1 MFIPEEYEDNI
12 VEQNEAKNDQS
23 SSEEKASRAC
33 LEELGIAQDQLARL
47 TADFQNYR
55 KRVDKDRAV
64 WTDRSKIEVLVPLL
78 AVYDNF
84 ERALE
89 DAKKVD
95 QNNEFKNW
103 IQGFELIHKAFCD
116 YLLSQKVTVIEQMH
130 TFDPHVHEAI
140 MQVEVPDYRSG
151 DIVAVMQK
159 GFMYKDTILRT
170 AKVSVAK

>member
-1 MFIPEEYEDNI
+1 MFIPEEYEENRVEENDNKQ
-12 VEQNEAKNDQS
+12 EQS
-23 SSEEKASRAC
+23 SSEDKALRDC
-33 LEELGIAQDQLARL
+33 LQEVGIVQDQLTRL

-55 KRVDKDRAV
+55 KRVEKDRVV

-95 QNNEFKNW
+95 QEAEFKSW
-103 IQGFELIHKAFCD
+103 IQGFELIHKAFCE
-116 YLLSQKVTVIEQMH
+116 YLLSQKVTFIEQMH
-130 TFDPHVHEAI
+130 TFDPYIHEAI

-151 DIVAVMQK
+151 DIVTVMQK
-159 GFMYKDTILRT
+159 GFMYKDTVLRT

>member
-1 MFIPEEYEDNI
+1 MFIPEEYEETR
-12 VEQNEAKNDQS
+12 VEENETKNDQS

-55 KRVDKDRAV
+55 RRVDKDRAG
-64 WTDRSKIEVLVPLL
+64 WNDRSKIEVLVPLL

-95 QNNEFKNW
+95 QNVEFKNW
-103 IQGFELIHKAFCD
+103 IQGFELIHKAFSE

-151 DIVAVMQK
+151 DIVTVMQR
-159 GFMYKDTILRT
+159 GFMYKDTVLRT

>member
-1 MFIPEEYEDNI
+1 MFIPEEYEENVI
-12 VEQNEAKNDQS
+12 ENNEVKKEQSD
-23 SSEEKASRAC
+23 SSENALRDCSQ
-33 LEELGIAQDQLARL
+33 ELAVVQDQLTRL

-55 KRVDKDRAV
+55 KRIEKDRITWA
-64 WTDRSKIEVLVPLL
+64 DRSKIEVLIPLL

-95 QNNEFKNW
+95 QEVVFKNW
-103 IQGFELIHKAFCD
+103 IQGFELIHKTFCE
-116 YLLSQKVTVIEQMH
+116 YLVSQKVTFIEQMH
-130 TFDPHVHEAI
+130 TFDPHIHEAI

-151 DIVAVMQK
+151 DIVTVMQK
-159 GFMYKDTILRT
+159 GFMYKDIVLRT